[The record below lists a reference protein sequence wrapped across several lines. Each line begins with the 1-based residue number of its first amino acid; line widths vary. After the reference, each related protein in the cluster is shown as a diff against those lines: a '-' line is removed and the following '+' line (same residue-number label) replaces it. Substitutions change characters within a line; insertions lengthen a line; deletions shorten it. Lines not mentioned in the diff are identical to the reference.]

1 MDASWIAAIASVASA
16 FIVGVAA
23 IAAVRQIHHVR
34 NANDITT
41 YLHLVDRLESANAT
55 TAFEGLEAFRR
66 QLESDHALRERMTQA
81 RSVPEFR
88 EIEMLIRFLDNLAML
103 AITGSVTE
111 RTERLILTRYADEI
125 NLLWDQV
132 SEAVYLRR
140 SVWPHFAATYEH
152 LAMRAKASQGD
163 IDRFYTRLLRD
174 SLYQ

>member
-23 IAAVRQIHHVR
+23 IAAVRQIRHVR

-55 TAFEGLEAFRR
+55 TVFQGMEEFRW
-66 QLESDHALRERMTQA
+66 QLASDDALRERMTQA
-81 RSVPEFR
+81 QSVPEFQ
-88 EIEMLIRFLDNLAML
+88 EIETLIRFLDNLAML
-103 AITGSVTE
+103 TITGSVTE
-111 RTERLILTRYADEI
+111 RLILTKYADEI

-132 SEAVYLRR
+132 SDAVYLRR

-152 LAMRAKASQGD
+152 LAMRAKASRGD
-163 IDRFYTRLLRD
+163 IDRFYSRLLRD
-174 SLYQ
+174 SRMAQNP